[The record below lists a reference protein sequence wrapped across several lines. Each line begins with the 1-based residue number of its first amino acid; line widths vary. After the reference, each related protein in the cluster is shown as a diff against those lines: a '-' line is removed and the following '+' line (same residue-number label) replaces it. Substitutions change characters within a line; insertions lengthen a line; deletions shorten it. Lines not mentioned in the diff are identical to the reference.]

1 MPHFARFRQYRHKLS
16 RLVRV
21 SKMKGP
27 ARKRLK
33 SIVGL
38 WMKALTTLGVIFA
51 APISAARLLAAL
63 LGVSKSKLIC
73 IVKGLLAMDKHR
85 KEPFSLHLSMILK
98 HKALNS

>member
-1 MPHFARFRQYRHKLS
+1 
-16 RLVRV
+16 
-21 SKMKGP
+21 MKDP

-51 APISAARLLAAL
+51 APLSAARLFATL

-73 IVKGLLAMDKHR
+73 IVKGSLAMGKHS
-85 KEPFSLHLSMILK
+85 KEPFSLHLSRVLK